1 MFQIGMKIKSKRT
14 MLEVFRINP
23 NGSAETVDQNGELET
38 IYPYELV
45 AD

>member
-23 NGSAETVDQNGELET
+23 NGSAEAVDLSGDLVT
-38 IYPYELV
+38 IFPYELV